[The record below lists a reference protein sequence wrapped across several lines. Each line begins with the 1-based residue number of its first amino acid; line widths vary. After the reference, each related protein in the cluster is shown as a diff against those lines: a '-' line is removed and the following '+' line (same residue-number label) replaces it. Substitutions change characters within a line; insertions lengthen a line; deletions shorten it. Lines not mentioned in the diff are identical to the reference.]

1 MQALHRNTQLS
12 SSQFEILS
20 HPGARETMVDLRGV
34 PGGPV
39 PGYCFAG
46 LGGVRSGRRPVRAG
60 AGHCGPAA
68 GMKKRSGQGQGIP
81 GDPI

>member
-34 PGGPV
+34 PGGGLCRAIASPV
-39 PGYCFAG
+39 WEAYAA
-46 LGGVRSGRRPVRAG
+46 AG
-60 AGHCGPAA
+60 AQSAPEPAIVDLRLA
-68 GMKKRSGQGQGIP
+68 
-81 GDPI
+81 